1 MVSSIT
7 TLLASSFT
15 FMHLHFY
22 CKYLNRLNF
31 MYFIEMQIRCIYP
44 FLYLARYWIL
54 RIICKY
60 SSLWTSEH
68 EEILTVCIWS
78 VWGILTLGH
87 LPLVNRF
94 VSVVEGPLRYFKAIR
109 RKKCS
114 IYLASSIKENIDYF
128 ISLFMY
134 NLFLFITKCRGLYVR
149 HWDKKHKQL
158 YQVIIWYYK
167 VDIYIR
173 CFRLII
179 MWWDNILE
187 KICCENL

>member
-1 MVSSIT
+1 MRIIFWPILFEFLVKCCFAILKYHFCIFGIINH

-22 CKYLNRLNF
+22 CKYLNKLNF
-31 MYFIEMQIRCIYP
+31 MYFIKMQIRCIYP
-44 FLYLARYWIL
+44 FLYLDRYWIL

-60 SSLWTSEH
+60 SLLWTSEH

-94 VSVVEGPLRYFKAIR
+94 VSVVEGPLRYFKTIR

-114 IYLASSIKENIDYF
+114 IYLASSIKENIDFF
-128 ISLFMY
+128 ISV
-134 NLFLFITKCRGLYVR
+134 YVV
-149 HWDKKHKQL
+149 HMASF
-158 YQVIIWYYK
+158 YAS
-167 VDIYIR
+167 
-173 CFRLII
+173 
-179 MWWDNILE
+179 
-187 KICCENL
+187 